1 MKPYQELINEILATA
16 QNNGVDVEELL
27 AKVCAEHMLS
37 DEKDLSHLN
46 GISFVKKLEKAM
58 ASRQL
63 TLTHGCVII
72 NLE

>member
-16 QNNGVDVEELL
+16 QNNGVDIEELL

-58 ASRQL
+58 ASR
-63 TLTHGCVII
+63 
-72 NLE
+72 